1 MEVFNP
7 VYDKIS
13 LNDLSPELQALIKD
27 SSESVSYNLS
37 RHMKDKNAHI
47 NSLDREA
54 WNNKAPN
61 ESPNFT
67 GVPTSPTPTLGDS
80 SNKIATTDFI
90 TNTLKIFKPE
100 IAIKAN
106 RLTNK
111 INIKLGGVADSTP
124 VQFDGSGDLV
134 IPVTTVDTSALRGVL
149 GKDKLSGK
157 YDISISG
164 NANHADTADRI
175 GGIELNELA
184 LKESPAFQ
192 GKPTAPTAVFGTATD
207 QIATTKFVDKAIKA
221 LDLAAIVAGAGGT
234 QTGTRFNPF
243 KIKITGKATANEVTV
258 DGTSDV
264 NLNVRDLAIDYNEIA
279 NNLNITRV
287 NGHTVGKDVP
297 ADAVFTDTVYV
308 HPNTQ
313 TDLTATEF
321 TAVTVDRQGHV
332 IAGRNPS
339 TLDVDIT
346 KNAASADKLKTA
358 RKFKFK
364 GVTAA
369 DVSFDGTSDV
379 TVNVTA
385 IPANII
391 TETEDKQFMSKA
403 QKDKLTATLTATEIA
418 DKITE
423 ASSGMEWK
431 EAVDTKS
438 KISTRYPSP
447 KKGWTVSVLD
457 EGNTY
462 QYNGSNWVVVS
473 SSNMPKATATADGKM
488 SKEDKAKLDGIEA
501 GANNY
506 TLPATLPAAMIT
518 QDDNHYFVTKYQNK
532 KLQDLYNKGEM
543 DTKFATKAD
552 LAKTDT
558 VSLGNGWKILA
569 TNTGEL
575 SFTFNGV
582 EKAKLGTD
590 GAFKAVSLEET
601 GGN

>member
-106 RLTNK
+106 KLTNK

-134 IPVTTVDTSALRGVL
+134 IPVTTIDTSALRGVI

-164 NANHADTADRI
+164 NASHADTADRI

-192 GKPTAPTAVFGTATD
+192 GKPTAPTAIFGTATD
-207 QIATTKFVDKAIKA
+207 QIATTKFVDKAIKS
-221 LDLAAIVAGAGGT
+221 LDLAAIAAGAGAA
-234 QTGTRFNPF
+234 TGTRFNPF

-258 DGTSDV
+258 DGTNDV
-264 NLNVRDLAIDYNEIA
+264 TLNVRDLAIDYNEIA

-358 RKFKFK
+358 RKFKFN

-391 TETEDKQFMSKA
+391 TESEDKQFMSKT
-403 QKDKLTATLTATEIA
+403 QKDKLAATLTATEIA

-473 SSNMPKATATADGKM
+473 SSNMPKASTTADGKM
-488 SKEDKAKLDGIEA
+488 SKEDKTKLDGIEA

-506 TLPATLPAAMIT
+506 TLPATLPASMIT

-532 KLQDLYNKGEM
+532 KLQDLYNKGEI

-552 LAKTDT
+552 LAKIDT

-575 SFTFNGV
+575 SFSFNGV